1 MRQDRREREPQVARR
16 ERTGLPLFWR
26 LFLANGVVLGL
37 AVVLLAIAPVEI
49 SAPLATGE
57 QVVILLV
64 GLAVMLAIDFVLLRR
79 LLAPLRRL
87 TELMRSINPDE
98 PGRRLE
104 GIDLGEPRVAALAHA
119 FNAML
124 DRLETERRESARV
137 ALAAQERERLRVAR
151 ELHDE
156 IGQSLTA
163 ATLSAERAAAGDS
176 VGLQSVADQIKAS
189 LDDVRRIARQLRPE
203 ALDDLG
209 LHNALI
215 TLCSRMAT
223 QGNLRIE
230 RRLEAGLPALPPDV
244 ELVVYRVAQESLT
257 NVVRHA
263 SATRAMV
270 SLEIEGEWMV
280 LRVRDDGRGL
290 PDRLPAGT
298 AGMAG
303 MRERALLVGGRLAI
317 ASTPGEGTEVELQV
331 PLGSEK
337 R

>member
-1 MRQDRREREPQVARR
+1 
-16 ERTGLPLFWR
+16 
-26 LFLANGVVLGL
+26 
-37 AVVLLAIAPVEI
+37 
-49 SAPLATGE
+49 
-57 QVVILLV
+57 
-64 GLAVMLAIDFVLLRR
+64 
-79 LLAPLRRL
+79 
-87 TELMRSINPDE
+87 
-98 PGRRLE
+98 
-104 GIDLGEPRVAALAHA
+104 
-119 FNAML
+119 ML

-176 VGLQSVADQIKAS
+176 AGLQSVADQIKAS

-215 TLCSRMAT
+215 TLCSRMAA

-230 RRLEAGLPALPPDV
+230 RRLEAGLPALAPDV

-270 SLEIEGEWMV
+270 SLEIEGPWMV

-290 PDRLPAGT
+290 PDRLPGGT

-317 ASTPGEGTEVELQV
+317 TSTPGEGTEVELQV
-331 PLGSEK
+331 PLGREE